1 MSSQAGTRI
10 VLKSHFGYEISK
22 IDIYDDQYLI
32 AHTPETL
39 LMGDLE
45 SCKLSE
51 VPWSGSGSEKF
62 FFDNP
67 QVCVLSIASLCV
79 CLLRASSHMPTHSRT
94 AEKKSFLLLAETSA
108 ARTDLTASNTDVM
121 ILAWPHNSSLA
132 PWSSTPSLQHAFSS
146 AESPLASLCPLP
158 YLGILSA

>member
-1 MSSQAGTRI
+1 MLDEAQTVENLYTVTALGWKPDGSRLAVGSLCGGTDVYDACVRRHLYKGKFEFTYVSTSVAIVKRLAGGTRI

-67 QVCVLSIASLCV
+67 QV
-79 CLLRASSHMPTHSRT
+79 RYM
-94 AEKKSFLLLAETSA
+94 
-108 ARTDLTASNTDVM
+108 
-121 ILAWPHNSSLA
+121 
-132 PWSSTPSLQHAFSS
+132 
-146 AESPLASLCPLP
+146 
-158 YLGILSA
+158 

>member
-1 MSSQAGTRI
+1 MSEKQAQKPQSLLSHGSNEGTVIHLVSFQAGTRI

-67 QVCVLSIASLCV
+67 QVCVLSFACDSTVLV
-79 CLLRASSHMPTHSRT
+79 
-94 AEKKSFLLLAETSA
+94 K
-108 ARTDLTASNTDVM
+108 DG
-121 ILAWPHNSSLA
+121 PH
-132 PWSSTPSLQHAFSS
+132 P
-146 AESPLASLCPLP
+146 SPLLSLCPLSCLDMRSASP
-158 YLGILSA
+158 LGRLSRTRCASSTTPAS